1 MQRSCD
7 VCLGSYEAKRASSK
21 FCSDNCRL
29 RAHRAPVVVAAA
41 PVAAFVTAAAFT
53 EGSLTVATL
62 AELEAAEMSAS
73 SLGQAALMLARRLD
87 APSMDTGSSIAALV
101 REHRATLT
109 AAVDAGKV
117 AEDPLDQLAQ
127 QRRQRIAA
135 G

>member
-7 VCLGSYEAKRASSK
+7 VCHGSYEAKRASSK

-29 RAHRAPVVVAAA
+29 RAHRSPMAVALAPVVPLTT
-41 PVAAFVTAAAFT
+41 PVDPS
-53 EGSLTVATL
+53 EGSLTAATL
-62 AELEAAEMSAS
+62 AELGAAEMLAS
-73 SLGQAALMLARRLD
+73 SLGQLALMLARRLD
-87 APSMDTGSSIAALV
+87 RPSMDTGSSIAALV

-127 QRRQRIAA
+127 QRRQRLATA
-135 G
+135 

>member
-1 MQRSCD
+1 MQRNCD
-7 VCLGSYEAKRASSK
+7 VCQNPYEAKRPNAK
-21 FCSDNCRL
+21 FCSARCRQ
-29 RAHRAPVVVAAA
+29 RAQRSPDSVTLS
-41 PVAAFVTAAAFT
+41 PVAPLAVPVDVA
-53 EGSLTVATL
+53 EGSLTTATL

-87 APSMDTGSSIAALV
+87 LPSMDTGSSIAALV

-127 QRRQRIAA
+127 QRRQRLANS
-135 G
+135 